1 MLLARP
7 PSPDSV
13 RQPPNFCKILLNEN
27 SLQFL
32 MICLFLFQ
40 VFIVCCLKRCT
51 TGLWSW
57 AEYLKE
63 SRSNQQITE
72 LIILTLT
79 ICICSLAYR
88 KYLIRQVANFL
99 SFSLAVLS
107 VCSSFGFLLTTVF
120 KIIFR
125 TSFNAIRLE
134 GIFTFPIFPKTILTL
149 DFGKRESTPFSPDLK
164 QASACKDR
172 IKSCFARIKK

>member
-1 MLLARP
+1 MLLPLP

-13 RQPPNFCKILLNEN
+13 RQPPNFYKKNLKWN

-32 MICLFLFQ
+32 KICLFLFEL
-40 VFIVCCLKRCT
+40 FIVCCFKSCT
-51 TGLWSW
+51 AGVWSW

-63 SRSNQQITE
+63 SRSNQLITE
-72 LIILTLT
+72 LIFLTLT

-107 VCSSFGFLLTTVF
+107 VCSSFRFLLPTVF
-120 KIIFR
+120 KIIFL
-125 TSFNAIRLE
+125 TSLNAIRFD
-134 GIFTFPIFPKTILTL
+134 GSFTFPIFFKTMRTS
-149 DFGKRESTPFSPDLK
+149 DFGKRERTPFSPDLK
-164 QASACKDR
+164 WSVACKER

>member
-7 PSPDSV
+7 PSPDRV
-13 RQPPNFCKILLNEN
+13 RLPPNFCKILLNEN

-51 TGLWSW
+51 TGVWSW

-72 LIILTLT
+72 LIFLTLT

-107 VCSSFGFLLTTVF
+107 VCSSFGFLLPTVF

-125 TSFNAIRLE
+125 TSFNAIRLD
-134 GIFTFPIFPKTILTL
+134 GSFRFPKFSKTMLTF
-149 DFGKRESTPFSPDLK
+149 DFGKRERTPFSPDLK
-164 QASACKDR
+164 QTIACKER
-172 IKSCFARIKK
+172 IKSWFERI